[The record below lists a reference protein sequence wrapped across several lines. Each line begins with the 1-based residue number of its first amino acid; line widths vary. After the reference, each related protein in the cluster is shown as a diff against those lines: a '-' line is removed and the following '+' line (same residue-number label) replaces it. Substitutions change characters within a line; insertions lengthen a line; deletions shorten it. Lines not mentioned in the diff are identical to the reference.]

1 MSGAMEHRV
10 RAVLRSGPVEQ
21 KCPDQA
27 SAADL
32 FDRLRQIAPTVR
44 IERLLGARVVEV
56 AGVS

>member
-1 MSGAMEHRV
+1 MEHRV
-10 RAVLRSGPVEQ
+10 RAVLHSGPVEQ
-21 KCPDQA
+21 KRPDQA

-32 FDRLRQIAPTVR
+32 FDRLRQIAPTIR

>member
-1 MSGAMEHRV
+1 MNRPMKHRV

-32 FDRLRQIAPTVR
+32 FDRLRQIAPTTR